1 MDVVDNDD
9 DVCVAAKLWLT
20 RVSVN
25 AATKQIDMTN
35 LIFLFIIKVTEYG
48 S

>member
-1 MDVVDNDD
+1 VLIDVVD
-9 DVCVAAKLWLT
+9 VYVAAKLWLT

-25 AATKQIDMTN
+25 AAATKQIDMTN

>member
-1 MDVVDNDD
+1 MDVVD
-9 DVCVAAKLWLT
+9 VYVAAKLWLT

-25 AATKQIDMTN
+25 DAATKQIDMTN